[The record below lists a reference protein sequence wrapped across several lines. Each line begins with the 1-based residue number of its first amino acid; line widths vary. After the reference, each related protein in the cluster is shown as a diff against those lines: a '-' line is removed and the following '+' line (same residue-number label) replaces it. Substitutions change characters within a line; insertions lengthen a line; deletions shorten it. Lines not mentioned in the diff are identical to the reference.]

1 MSNKTINNILQISEG
16 VIRLGSNTLLE
27 LRNSSDHT
35 KPYPVITNYVNNKQK
50 KKRYMEHLLHTGT
63 VSKIVENYP
72 ALPTTHR
79 KN

>member
-50 KKRYMEHLLHTGT
+50 KQDTWSTSYMQEL
-63 VSKIVENYP
+63 
-72 ALPTTHR
+72 
-79 KN
+79 